1 MTRKTRRLYLSGIAL
16 FSILMA
22 VLFLASP
29 SLRRNPGTPD
39 DVTSMARWLG
49 GHPADW
55 VIAGAFSGRVL
66 DSTLPQRIEL
76 WRTAYGLSQR
86 LAPRR
91 PNPAAAFVR
100 GGLFHWYELGTD
112 DRKQIL
118 KAAAPLLSDPRFF
131 HALHLPLF
139 DLTRDFPYLQRNAPR
154 TADALRALSNLA
166 VTNGLFAEYRSLR
179 AAQRIERWQAF
190 QRARDTD
197 RPSELLALL
206 PEHLDAHD
214 MELARAML
222 EELDRRPLDG
232 QSGSRR
238 TEDLALFAMRHRLQ
252 PLAALAPLIEVPGK
266 LSEPTRA
273 RVALALGNPAL
284 ASKVELT
291 SSGTLSPAWVPYQLE
306 RAVFEARNGDR
317 TVAEAYLLR
326 TIGQGID
333 DRILTSAEEVARLKG
348 DLENANRYHRELLA
362 AAKKP
367 RVWMETCGTDELC
380 ARAIT
385 RQYVAEA
392 KGTIRVTASRVHST
406 GGESDPVPPYVE
418 VYVDDALVR
427 EGPVGDA
434 TVFEAEAS
442 AGLHRIEVR
451 LLNRLTRNGIQRR
464 VRLS

>member
-66 DSTLPQRIEL
+66 DSTLSHRVEL

-112 DRKQIL
+112 DRKRIL
-118 KAAAPLLSDPRFF
+118 EAAAPLLSDPRFF
-131 HALHLPLF
+131 TALHLPLF
-139 DLTRDFPYLQRNAPR
+139 DLTRDFPYLRRNAPQ
-154 TADALRALSNLA
+154 TPDALRALSALA

-179 AAQRIERWQAF
+179 GAQRIERWKAF
-190 QRARDTD
+190 QKARDTEQ
-197 RPSELLALL
+197 PAELLALL
-206 PEHLDAHD
+206 PEHLDAQD
-214 MELARAML
+214 RDLALAML
-222 EELDRRPLDG
+222 EELDRKPFSG
-232 QSGSRR
+232 QTGLRA
-238 TEDLALFAMRHRLQ
+238 EDLALFAIRHRLQ
-252 PLAALAPLIEVPGK
+252 PLAALAPFIEVPGT

-273 RVALALGNPAL
+273 RLAIALGNPTL

-291 SSGTLSPAWVPYQLE
+291 STGTLSPAWVPYQLE
-306 RAVFEARNGDR
+306 RAIYEATSGDR
-317 TVAEAYLLR
+317 TLAEAYLMR

-333 DRILTSAEEVARLKG
+333 DRILTAAEEVARLKG
-348 DLENANRYHRELLA
+348 DMENASRYHQELMA
-362 AAKKP
+362 TAKRP
-367 RVWMETCGTDELC
+367 RVWMETCGTNELC
-380 ARAIT
+380 TRAVA
-385 RQYVAEA
+385 RQYVAEP
-392 KGTIRVTASRVHST
+392 KGTIRLTASRIDSVAD
-406 GGESDPVPPYVE
+406 EIDRMPPYVE

-427 EGPVGDA
+427 EGPVGEG
-434 TVFEAEAS
+434 TVFETTAS
-442 AGLHRIEVR
+442 VGLHRIEVR
-451 LLNRLTRNGIQRR
+451 LVNRLTRNGIQRR